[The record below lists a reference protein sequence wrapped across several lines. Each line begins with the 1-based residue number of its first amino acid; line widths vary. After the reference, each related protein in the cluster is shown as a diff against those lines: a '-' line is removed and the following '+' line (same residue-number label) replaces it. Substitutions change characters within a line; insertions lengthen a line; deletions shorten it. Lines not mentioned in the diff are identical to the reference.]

1 MGAIIEATTEGNASN
16 PFVVQRGEVVGVK
29 AFGLAGSET
38 AVIQT
43 LNSSGTWSDILDPS
57 GTLTATA
64 YQSRIQAS
72 GTYRVRKSA
81 TAGLAGVDID

>member
-1 MGAIIEATTEGNASN
+1 MSAIIEATTEAKSSN
-16 PFVVQRGEVVGVK
+16 PFVVNRGETVGVK

-38 AVIQT
+38 AVIKT
-43 LNSSGTWSDILDPS
+43 LASNGQWQDVLDVS

-72 GTYRVRKSA
+72 GIYCVTKSA